1 MKKTFAKEKSKQK
14 LTFLN
19 PSIMQATNQS
29 SLCDARRDEKKR
41 GVFISLLQTISLHKT
56 IHEQKNN
63 SVNTNTENVTL

>member
-29 SLCDARRDEKKR
+29 SLCDARRDEKKK
-41 GVFISLLQTISLHKT
+41 GGFHIAS
-56 IHEQKNN
+56 
-63 SVNTNTENVTL
+63 TNY